1 MMSFRIVVILFVG
14 MIVGYA
20 QSESDKLS
28 ELVEVPEVGGGVIR
42 LPLRVHLIQD
52 VELEQKRVAMSMW
65 VTMREFEEV
74 VLPEIN
80 RIWEAAKIEWIIE
93 SIVEQPGAEIEN
105 REAAIETIEN
115 AKRNAAG
122 KSDPARVPHLKAL
135 CGKEKGHP
143 VVNNLYLFP
152 YMGQASQGIASM
164 GGNWAIVGVWTDKP
178 RRSSLEWHW

>member
-65 VTMREFEEV
+65 VTNLRS
-74 VLPEIN
+74 LPSS
-80 RIWEAAKIEWIIE
+80 
-93 SIVEQPGAEIEN
+93 SISAE
-105 REAAIETIEN
+105 
-115 AKRNAAG
+115 
-122 KSDPARVPHLKAL
+122 
-135 CGKEKGHP
+135 
-143 VVNNLYLFP
+143 
-152 YMGQASQGIASM
+152 
-164 GGNWAIVGVWTDKP
+164 
-178 RRSSLEWHW
+178 

>member
-135 CGKEKGHP
+135 CQTPTMRYSSK
-143 VVNNLYLFP
+143 NYT
-152 YMGQASQGIASM
+152 SQKLPETKLSTGPQLLKTILRQSTRA
-164 GGNWAIVGVWTDKP
+164 
-178 RRSSLEWHW
+178 